1 MSTDTDMTA
10 VAAEIAQ
17 EHVDLKNELRD
28 LAEQLEDGNAPDQRL
43 ASKLREILED
53 Y

>member
-1 MSTDTDMTA
+1 MTKDQTDIDMTA

-17 EHVDLKNELRD
+17 DHVDLKND
-28 LAEQLEDGNAPDQRL
+28 
-43 ASKLREILED
+43 LREILEN